1 MKKRISLVLAGALA
15 AVSLAACSSG
25 SSAPETTAAATT
37 AAATEAATTAAAKEE
52 TKEAAAETTAE
63 AAKTSAAEEVAKPD
77 NWPKKTITIICPY
90 SAGGGSDLM
99 SRAVGEELSKRLG
112 VSVMVDDK
120 PGASGAVGMAALAQS
135 KNDGYTLILTAMGAC
150 TLSPYTSDVGYTDQD
165 FAPICQVSAS
175 PTYICVSKDSPYKT
189 FDELV
194 EAAKANP
201 GTLTY
206 STSGAGGAHHVAV
219 SALGLEIADDS
230 NLLNHIAQDGGSAAV
245 TALLGGHI
253 DATASIYAEPSAYI
267 ESGDIVPL
275 VVMSAERQE
284 ANPDVPAITEFGY
297 NTTGGTWYAF
307 AAPAG
312 TDQAIID
319 YLEYEI
325 LDIMNTP
332 EMQETF
338 KNLGNPVVLD
348 NEEGITNTWHNDY
361 VNNEQTLRAIGMI
374 E

>member
-37 AAATEAATTAAAKEE
+37 AAATTAAAAE
-52 TKEAAAETTAE
+52 TAKDAAAETTAE
-63 AAKTSAAEEVAKPD
+63 AAKTSTAEEVAKPD

-120 PGASGAVGMAALAQS
+120 PGASGAVGMAALAGS
-135 KNDGYTLILTAMGAC
+135 KPDGYTLILTAMGAC
-150 TLSPYTSDVGYTDQD
+150 SLSPYTSDVGYTDQE

-175 PTYICVSKDSPYKT
+175 PTYICVGKDSPYKT
-189 FDELV
+189 FEEFVD
-194 EAAKANP
+194 AAKANP

-219 SALGLEIADDS
+219 SALGLEIANDS
-230 NLLNHIAQDGGSAAV
+230 NLWNHIAQDGGSAAV

-253 DATASIYAEPSAYI
+253 DATASIAAEPSAYI
-267 ESGDIVPL
+267 ESGDIIPL
-275 VVMSAERQE
+275 VVLASERQE
-284 ANPDVPAITEFGY
+284 ATPDVPAITEFGY

-338 KNLGNPVVLD
+338 ENLGNPVVLD
-348 NEEGITNTWHNDY
+348 NEEGIKNTWHNAY
-361 VNNEQTLRAIGMI
+361 VNNEATLRAIGMI